1 VRAAPSA
8 RKTTSLTH
16 MLPSRRRFTFV
27 TAAGNNVGKEAGDE
41 GDCYRMPPPEVAQF
55 AERPQSPGIR

>member
-1 VRAAPSA
+1 MATLLRLATAAVWPRRLSGGCVRAAPSA

-27 TAAGNNVGKEAGDE
+27 TAAGNNVG
-41 GDCYRMPPPEVAQF
+41 
-55 AERPQSPGIR
+55 